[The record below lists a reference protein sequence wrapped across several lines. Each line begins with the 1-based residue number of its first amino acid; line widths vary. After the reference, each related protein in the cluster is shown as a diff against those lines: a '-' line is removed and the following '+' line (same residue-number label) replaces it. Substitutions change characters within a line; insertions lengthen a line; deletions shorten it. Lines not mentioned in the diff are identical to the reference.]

1 MGTPIQCNELLN
13 PFEAQMRD
21 ANVIGRKVAK
31 LRFQH
36 EWTQDTFVA
45 KLQIRFPDLKIT
57 RDILANIETKRCVST
72 DRHLYAFA
80 LVLGVEV
87 GELFRP

>member
-1 MGTPIQCNELLN
+1 MN
-13 PFEAQMRD
+13 RD
-21 ANVIGRKVAK
+21 ANLIGRKVAK
-31 LRFQH
+31 LRFQR

-45 KLQIRFPDLKIT
+45 RLQVRFPALRIT

-72 DRHLYAFA
+72 DKHVYAFA

-87 GELFRP
+87 GELFQP

>member
-1 MGTPIQCNELLN
+1 MQRIAEPL
-13 PFEAQMRD
+13 EARMRD

-36 EWTQDTFVA
+36 QWTQDTLVA

-72 DRHLYAFA
+72 DKHLYAFA